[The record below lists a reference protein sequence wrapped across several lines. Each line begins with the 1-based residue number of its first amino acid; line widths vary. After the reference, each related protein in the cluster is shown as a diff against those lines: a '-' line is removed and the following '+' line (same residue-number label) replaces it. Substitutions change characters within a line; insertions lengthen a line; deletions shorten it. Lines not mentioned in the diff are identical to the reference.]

1 MFGFGIGSIGW
12 QELVIIL
19 VIVLI
24 IFGPGKLP
32 QVGAQMGKALKSFRQ
47 AKSDFDDDME
57 DEKEKIVKDK
67 DKDE

>member
-47 AKSDFDDDME
+47 AKSDFDEDLD
-57 DEKEKIVKDK
+57 DEKDTGKGKDK
-67 DKDE
+67 EE

>member
-1 MFGFGIGSIGW
+1 MLGLIGSFGW

-47 AKSDFDDDME
+47 AKADDFDDLDDDE
-57 DEKEKIVKDK
+57 DEKPKTKK
-67 DKDE
+67 

>member
-47 AKSDFDDDME
+47 AKSDFEDDMD
-57 DEKEKIVKDK
+57 DEKDK
-67 DKDE
+67 GKGKED